1 MNPPGGILISLR
13 LTLFFAYT
21 GPNNKKNVQFH
32 RLERDAKLGSLEERA
47 DALADGCEQFEKQ
60 AAALKSQFGMSPMM
74 MAACAVMGLA
84 VAGGAYWYFMVRE
97 PPAPAY
103 PPPGAYP
110 PPPPPAAPAP
120 AAPATDD
127 GGDADG
133 SGE

>member
-1 MNPPGGILISLR
+1 
-13 LTLFFAYT
+13 
-21 GPNNKKNVQFH
+21 
-32 RLERDAKLGSLEERA
+32 
-47 DALADGCEQFEKQ
+47 
-60 AAALKSQFGMSPMM
+60 MSPMM

-84 VAGGAYWYFMVRE
+84 VADGAYWYFMVRE

-127 GGDADG
+127 GGEADG